1 MMALPLRIYIA
12 YPHDVRQKTRVQI
25 RKPRRLLEA
34 PPPDWKRWDA
44 VAKIEGISWSEF
56 ARRALLQ
63 RTASIAELQHWAN
76 DPERTDA
83 ERASMRERLPGLQL
97 SEKPPVKNG
106 AGGAKKKRRSVRRGK
121 GSSRS

>member
-1 MMALPLRIYIA
+1 MALPLRIYIA
-12 YPHDVRQKTRVQI
+12 YPQDVRRKTRVQI

-63 RTASIAELQHWAN
+63 RTASIAELEHWAN
-76 DPERTDA
+76 DPERTEA
-83 ERASMRERLPGLQL
+83 ERSSMRERLPGLQL
-97 SEKPPVKNG
+97 SEKPYSRKSIG
-106 AGGAKKKRRSVRRGK
+106 RAMKQLKAQARGK